1 MKDSTLI
8 NIGCGGI
15 GNYLMYAYASYLP
28 KKIIMIDGDVV
39 SISNL
44 NRQIFFDLSDVNRL
58 KCDVLKEK
66 LSKRFTTVK

>member
-1 MKDSTLI
+1 
-8 NIGCGGI
+8 
-15 GNYLMYAYASYLP
+15 MYAYVSYLP